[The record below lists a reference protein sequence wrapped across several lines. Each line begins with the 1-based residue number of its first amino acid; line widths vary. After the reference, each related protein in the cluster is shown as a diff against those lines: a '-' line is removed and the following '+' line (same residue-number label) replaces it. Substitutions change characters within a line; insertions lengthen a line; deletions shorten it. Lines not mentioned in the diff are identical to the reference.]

1 MTQLDVKIAFEKD
14 GKVLS
19 LDKILPRKQCKNDIK
34 LTPRYKRIL
43 TSIKVIGIVEPLLVF
58 PNENLRGQYIL
69 LDGHLRLEA
78 LKDLGEKET
87 F

>member
-34 LTPRYKRIL
+34 LTPSYKRIL

-58 PNENLRGQYIL
+58 PNENLR
-69 LDGHLRLEA
+69 
-78 LKDLGEKET
+78 
-87 F
+87 